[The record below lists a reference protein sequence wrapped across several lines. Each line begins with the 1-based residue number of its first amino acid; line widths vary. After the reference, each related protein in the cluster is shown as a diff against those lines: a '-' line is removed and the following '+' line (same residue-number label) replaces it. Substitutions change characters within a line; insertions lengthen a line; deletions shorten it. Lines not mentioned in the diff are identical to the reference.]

1 MAEGVAENM
10 EMTEQ
15 VAKAKPKKK
24 KLPVVLVFLVLI
36 SAFGSSFQYGYNLWE
51 VNHPSADLWN
61 ISAVSRQAK
70 TSRSKGFI
78 KFLDALQY
86 SFFSFGGLVGSLF
99 AGPLMD
105 KCGRKGSLV
114 SNSLFSLIAAA
125 LMGWSKV
132 RRAYEFTILARFV
145 TGICAGIF
153 ASVVPIYLGEIA
165 PQNMRGVII
174 MVAQLF
180 VAVGVVMAQLFG
192 HPTIL
197 GNYRDWTMYMSI
209 IGTSALFQL
218 FLLPSFP
225 ESPRYLLIQKRNEKK
240 AREALKVLR
249 GRDDVEDELEEL
261 REEDLA
267 EGAEKKMSVLR
278 LIGFEQLRWQLLS
291 VIILMCGRQLSGIYA
306 AYYYAEKI
314 FANMT
319 GVTGQSARFVSVG
332 STITAIVMLLHMAP
346 WMSYISAALVFIFLV
361 GQAMGPSPLPDM
373 IILEMFLQSS
383 RSSAFVV
390 GGIVHWLC
398 SFITGFAFVYI
409 QDRIGPYSFLVYW
422 PTCIVNFIYIF
433 KIVPETKNKTFLE
446 IRRIMANHVAKII
459 LRKKKSGTRKLSRR
473 STQFAVKTNKERFFM
488 HR

>member
-267 EGAEKKMSVLR
+267 EGILLCRENLCKYDRSNGTECSVCQCGVNHYCHRHAPAHGPMDVLHQRSFGLHIPCWTSHGAKSTSRHDYTGNVPPVIAVLCLCGWGNCALALQFYYRVRICLYTGSYWTLFLPSVLAHMHSQLYLYLQDCPR
-278 LIGFEQLRWQLLS
+278 NQEQ
-291 VIILMCGRQLSGIYA
+291 
-306 AYYYAEKI
+306 
-314 FANMT
+314 
-319 GVTGQSARFVSVG
+319 
-332 STITAIVMLLHMAP
+332 
-346 WMSYISAALVFIFLV
+346 
-361 GQAMGPSPLPDM
+361 D
-373 IILEMFLQSS
+373 
-383 RSSAFVV
+383 
-390 GGIVHWLC
+390 
-398 SFITGFAFVYI
+398 
-409 QDRIGPYSFLVYW
+409 
-422 PTCIVNFIYIF
+422 
-433 KIVPETKNKTFLE
+433 
-446 IRRIMANHVAKII
+446 
-459 LRKKKSGTRKLSRR
+459 LSRNQEDHGKSCGQDYPPQEEVR
-473 STQFAVKTNKERFFM
+473 NKEIE
-488 HR
+488 

>member
-332 STITAIVMLLHMAP
+332 STITAIVMLLVI
-346 WMSYISAALVFIFLV
+346 MSVVDTVGRRVLLLTGYGICSISCILLTMSLELLGDLLIGSSAAEHMEEKLLWDLKLSCILHGRFKWRAWAVTEIPICKIFP
-361 GQAMGPSPLPDM
+361 AK
-373 IILEMFLQSS
+373 F
-383 RSSAFVV
+383 
-390 GGIVHWLC
+390 
-398 SFITGFAFVYI
+398 T
-409 QDRIGPYSFLVYW
+409 
-422 PTCIVNFIYIF
+422 YIF
-433 KIVPETKNKTFLE
+433 HSDTSKQ
-446 IRRIMANHVAKII
+446 
-459 LRKKKSGTRKLSRR
+459 
-473 STQFAVKTNKERFFM
+473 STQLSLE
-488 HR
+488 